1 MSPLILNLIKKIMIK
16 SITYQN
22 NNLLLIV
29 IADYFKTDNDLFL
42 RKNVNRGLL
51 EKYTID
57 QNLLDL
63 RYLRHIKLQNK

>member
-1 MSPLILNLIKKIMIK
+1 MIK